1 MEERERLMS
10 STQLNADV
18 DTSSSSSSSSSS
30 CEARLFVTA
39 RLPRLLATLESL
51 LQRADELLSTEQ
63 HEVLQLKSGTAQP
76 LGGELHSELESAALD
91 VAAQIEL
98 RSGGAF
104 ELLASMQRASKLSC
118 RHAVKGQLPRL
129 SSVLLSIR
137 AAVANVHVAQQSL
150 RVDSCTG
157 VLALLDLVAENV
169 QAARRFQTRSA
180 AVSTTLQ
187 ATMERLAHFD
197 VTPAPQGGAVF
208 DVFVDGFTVELLAGF
223 VVLPPPSTSTL
234 SRTGSAT
241 SPWRTLR
248 SRLRRDGADK
258 TVAWRECCRVTAE
271 SRTLRR
277 VHANLAECAA
287 LLSRARTNV
296 LALSS

>member
-1 MEERERLMS
+1 MQGENSMS
-10 STQLNADV
+10 SRELNADV
-18 DTSSSSSSSSSS
+18 DTSSSASSSSA
-30 CEARLFVTA
+30 EARLFVAA
-39 RLPRLLATLESL
+39 RLPRLLAALESL
-51 LQRADELLSTEQ
+51 LRRADELLSTEQ
-63 HEVLQLKSGTAQP
+63 HEVLQLKSVTAQP
-76 LGGELHSELESAALD
+76 VSGETRNAELEPAALD

-104 ELLASMQRASKLSC
+104 ELLASMQSAKSSC

-137 AAVANVHVAQQSL
+137 AAIANVHVAQQSL

-157 VLALLDLVAENV
+157 VLTLLDLVAENV
-169 QAARRFQTRSA
+169 LAARRFQTRSA

-208 DVFVDGFTVELLAGF
+208 DVFVDGATVELVAGF
-223 VVLPPPSTSTL
+223 VVLPPPPSTSTL